1 MSKKT
6 QYALVGTGG
15 RALMYIDAL
24 VDKYSDNNELV
35 GLCDVSQVR
44 MDWYNGQIKDRWGA
58 EPVPTYHAD
67 DFDKMVAEC
76 KPDTVIVTTADFMH
90 HHYIIRSMEL
100 GCNAI
105 TEKPMTI
112 DGEKASAIFEAIE
125 RTGRNL
131 RVTFNYRYAPHV
143 TQVCRM
149 LRDGVVGTPLSVD
162 FSWVLD
168 TRHGADY
175 FRRWHSYKDKSG
187 GLLVHK
193 ATHHFDMINWWIDSY
208 PKTVYCIGDRMFYG
222 AENAAK
228 RGEVYNYDRYTDVDE
243 AKDDPFY
250 LSLSEDERLTALY
263 LNAEKD
269 SGYVRDQNV
278 FRDDITIEDT
288 MAVTARY
295 RNGVILNY
303 SLIAYSPWEG
313 YRVSVTGTKGRIEL
327 FDGHGSHIIKGQ
339 SDEEIAEAQ
348 AANHR
353 QELMVYPMFAVPYGV
368 EPAKGEGGHA
378 GGDTRLLDDLLLP
391 DPSDDPL
398 KTAATHI
405 DGAASILMGVC
416 ANESIRTGQPID
428 VDSVL
433 KLPQKQSVMV

>member
-76 KPDTVIVTTADFMH
+76 KPDTVIGTTADFMH

-131 RVTFNYRYAPHV
+131 RVMFNYRYAPHV

-175 FRRWHSYKDKSG
+175 FRRWHSYKDKSVY
-187 GLLVHK
+187 LLRTVH
-193 ATHHFDMINWWIDSY
+193 
-208 PKTVYCIGDRMFYG
+208 
-222 AENAAK
+222 
-228 RGEVYNYDRYTDVDE
+228 
-243 AKDDPFY
+243 
-250 LSLSEDERLTALY
+250 
-263 LNAEKD
+263 
-269 SGYVRDQNV
+269 SGV
-278 FRDDITIEDT
+278 
-288 MAVTARY
+288 
-295 RNGVILNY
+295 
-303 SLIAYSPWEG
+303 P
-313 YRVSVTGTKGRIEL
+313 
-327 FDGHGSHIIKGQ
+327 HGC
-339 SDEEIAEAQ
+339 
-348 AANHR
+348 
-353 QELMVYPMFAVPYGV
+353 PYGQ
-368 EPAKGEGGHA
+368 EDA
-378 GGDTRLLDDLLLP
+378 GTSPGQGCHRGPQYLPLLWRGLRHNP
-391 DPSDDPL
+391 ERS
-398 KTAATHI
+398 
-405 DGAASILMGVC
+405 
-416 ANESIRTGQPID
+416 RW
-428 VDSVL
+428 
-433 KLPQKQSVMV
+433 